1 MGLRLPESKPPP
13 NALEDSLSDADDE
26 TADAVDVHIDEDHEV
41 YEPRKP
47 IDMAM
52 ADDEPIDLLPGGS
65 RMQRAK
71 RAIAARRVVADSILQ
86 RDAMLKQ
93 QQSAAAPAS
102 TGAFRDSLGRL
113 RPTPEV
119 FTSVRIDVLS
129 AGGIIAPI
137 YDEYLNVLRAKG
149 FVDSWHWP
157 CETELSV
164 QVPH

>member
-1 MGLRLPESKPPP
+1 MVEQI
-13 NALEDSLSDADDE
+13 EDSLSDADDE
-26 TADAVDVHIDEDHEV
+26 TEDSVDVHIDEDDEE

-93 QQSAAAPAS
+93 KQSAAAPAS

-113 RPTPEV
+113 RPTPDV

-129 AGGIIAPI
+129 AGGVIAPI

>member
-1 MGLRLPESKPPP
+1 MVEQI
-13 NALEDSLSDADDE
+13 EDSLSDADDE
-26 TADAVDVHIDEDHEV
+26 TEDAVDIHIDEDDEV

-93 QQSAAAPAS
+93 KPSAAAPAS

-113 RPTPEV
+113 RPT
-119 FTSVRIDVLS
+119 S
-129 AGGIIAPI
+129 
-137 YDEYLNVLRAKG
+137 LR
-149 FVDSWHWP
+149 HP
-157 CETELSV
+157 YC
-164 QVPH
+164 